1 MISGCITNTSNT
13 LCLKTINLL
22 SLQVLQVRNS
32 GAAQPGAFSG
42 VGSGSAF
49 RLAGAG
55 PARGSEQLGAGRHL
69 FLCRFCGFPC
79 GLSMWT
85 SLSFLSAWR
94 PWTFSLATWGSKGEC
109 PERDKQKLH
118 GLYKPHLGGHR
129 AALLLHSVQ
138 PCLPTFKRKEHRLC
152 YLVRGVAR
160 FWKSMQHSKGC
171 YSYFWKILFAI
182 MYITSFPVGFPI
194 SLSSYLQSSAV
205 WEECPPVRCPQSI
218 RQLRMIWVYTDP
230 LLFSPTPAQ
239 PLEVSFSIVKLVNP
253 CCFSRSC
260 SHRGL

>member
-1 MISGCITNTSNT
+1 MYVSMISGCITNTSNT

-85 SLSFLSAWR
+85 SLSFLTAWR
-94 PWTFSLATWGSKGEC
+94 PWTFSLATRGSKGEC
-109 PERDKQKLH
+109 PERDEQKLH

-129 AALLLHSVQ
+129 VALLLHSVQ

-152 YLVRGVAR
+152 YLVKGVAR

-218 RQLRMIWVYTDP
+218 RQLRMI
-230 LLFSPTPAQ
+230 
-239 PLEVSFSIVKLVNP
+239 
-253 CCFSRSC
+253 
-260 SHRGL
+260 